1 MGFIFHCLGPVLW
14 IALVLTGISTA
25 PDSFFLF
32 LQLDIDI
39 KGFPLILI
47 KMAHLLQPILFDK
60 IMLINIYFTIFN
72 SR

>member
-1 MGFIFHCLGPVLW
+1 MDFIHYDLGPVLW
-14 IALVLTGISTA
+14 IALVLTCFSMA
-25 PDSFFLF
+25 LDSLFLF

-47 KMAHLLQPILFDK
+47 KMAHLLQPILFNK
-60 IMLINIYFTIFN
+60 IILIIIYSIIFN